1 MASKMKRTAYGCSDY
16 RKEMILLALKKRLN
30 DAGLSAEER
39 RAIMD
44 EIQRL
49 ESETGLD

>member
-1 MASKMKRTAYGCSDY
+1 MASKIKNNTYGCSDY
-16 RKEMILLALKKRLN
+16 RKKMILLGLKKRLN
-30 DAGLSAEER
+30 DTGLSAEER
-39 RAIMD
+39 QAITD

>member
-1 MASKMKRTAYGCSDY
+1 MENSAYGCGDY
-16 RKEMILLALKKRLN
+16 RKEMILLGLKKRL
-30 DAGLSAEER
+30 DDTGLSAEEKE
-39 RAIMD
+39 AITE

>member
-1 MASKMKRTAYGCSDY
+1 VVLKIKNNAYGCSDY
-16 RKEMILLALKKRLN
+16 RKKMILLGFKKRLN

-39 RAIMD
+39 QAIMN

-49 ESETGLD
+49 ESETGLA

>member
-1 MASKMKRTAYGCSDY
+1 MSKETPINEYGCSDY
-16 RKEMILLALKKRLN
+16 RIEMILLGLKKRLS
-30 DAGLSAEER
+30 DTGLSTEER
-39 RAIMD
+39 QAITD

>member
-1 MASKMKRTAYGCSDY
+1 MTSKTIKNSYGCSDY
-16 RKEMILLALKKRLN
+16 RREMTLLGLKKRLK
-30 DAGLSAEER
+30 DAGLSADER
-39 RAIMD
+39 QTMMD

>member
-1 MASKMKRTAYGCSDY
+1 MATKIKGNAYGCSDY
-16 RKEMILLALKKRLN
+16 RKEMILLGLKKRLN

-39 RAIMD
+39 QAITD
-44 EIQRL
+44 EIHRL

>member
-1 MASKMKRTAYGCSDY
+1 MASIIKNKASGCSDY
-16 RKEMILLALKKRLN
+16 RKEMTLLGLKKRLN
-30 DAGLSAEER
+30 DAGLSLEER
-39 RAIMD
+39 QAISD

>member
-1 MASKMKRTAYGCSDY
+1 MVSKIKNNAYGCSDY
-16 RKEMILLALKKRLN
+16 RKEMILLGLKKRLN
-30 DAGLSAEER
+30 DAGLSAKER
-39 RAIMD
+39 QAIAD

>member
-1 MASKMKRTAYGCSDY
+1 MALKIKNNAYGCSDY
-16 RKEMILLALKKRLN
+16 RKEMILLGLKKRLN
-30 DAGLSAEER
+30 EAGLSAQER
-39 RAIMD
+39 QAITD